1 MEETKHWFAQNKNTR
16 ECLFGDVWIK
26 KLNKKI
32 PSPWKQ
38 QKQHFVTDLTTL
50 NDFRL
55 CILMNRVLVFLIEN
69 MKVI

>member
-1 MEETKHWFAQNKNTR
+1 M
-16 ECLFGDVWIK
+16 
-26 KLNKKI
+26 